1 MNTKFYFPIL
11 ALALSVAACNDKKA
25 ATQTGG
31 IDVANLDRSVTPNQ
45 DFYQFACGGWMQA
58 HPLTDEYGRF
68 GSFDLLAENNRKQM
82 QGLIEELAAKKSEPG
97 SVARKIG
104 DLYNMAMDT
113 VKLNGDGSTPIQPV
127 LEKIKAVKTPKEMVT
142 LVAEMT
148 RQGFGPYFGIYIGPD
163 DMNSSMNLVQT
174 YQGGLGLGDR
184 DYYLKEDE
192 HSKEIRTKYQE
203 HIVKMFE
210 LAGWEEKEARQ
221 AAADVMAIETR
232 LAEAAYEKVK
242 MRDPH
247 ANYHKMSVE
256 ELKKETAIQR
266 ISKMALISDFTVVG
280 IGGVDT
286 NATIIKNSILT
297 PDDYLLL
304 KKQGAVGDILSHFID
319 INGNLIDTDLEKR
332 LMSPALTDIE
342 KYNNVVGVAG
352 GPHKIE
358 AIYAV
363 LTGKYLDVLITDE
376 NTATAVLDLYQSKN
390 NIDTERKDGALQ

>member
-1 MNTKFYFPIL
+1 MLNVLWSGMIL
-11 ALALSVAACNDKKA
+11 SGILWAAVHGRLDQVTQGALASAKEAVSLCITMLGVMSLW
-25 ATQTGG
+25 TG
-31 IDVANLDRSVTPNQ
+31 IL
-45 DFYQFACGGWMQA
+45 
-58 HPLTDEYGRF
+58 EIGR
-68 GSFDLLAENNRKQM
+68 GA
-82 QGLIEELAAKKSEPG
+82 GLIERLS
-97 SVARKIG
+97 RT
-104 DLYNMAMDT
+104 MR
-113 VKLNGDGSTPIQPV
+113 PV
-127 LEKIKAVKTPKEMVT
+127 LRFLFPHLSPDSEA
-142 LVAEMT
+142 A
-148 RQGFGPYFGIYIGPD
+148 RQISINFIANI
-163 DMNSSMNLVQT
+163 
-174 YQGGLGLGDR
+174 LGLGWAATPAG
-184 DYYLKEDE
+184 LKA
-192 HSKEIRTKYQE
+192 
-203 HIVKMFE
+203 M
-210 LAGWEEKEARQ
+210 
-221 AAADVMAIETR
+221 
-232 LAEAAYEKVK
+232 
-242 MRDPH
+242 
-247 ANYHKMSVE
+247 E